1 MHPWKRC
8 LMSWPHWE
16 IKARDEDSV
25 RGPESGDANRNEL
38 GLLGRKE
45 VLLEKSVG
53 NPWKQQ
59 EHQALWAYAE
69 VKEARQPKIQPKSPP
84 RNSLVRMALLVSP
97 PLDILSRLPELPFNH
112 QVMQLCITAQDC
124 KPQGGASGWPNTGHR
139 QVLWVLGIRER
150 GYSPLWL
157 PVLLRGPLRC
167 PHARQPTNK
176 SLHVPHPVPRIRGSM
191 AWVS

>member
-25 RGPESGDANRNEL
+25 RGPESRDANRNEL
-38 GLLGRKE
+38 GLLGRKGI
-45 VLLEKSVG
+45 LLEKSVG

-69 VKEARQPKIQPKSPP
+69 VKKARQPKIQPKSPP
-84 RNSLVRMALLVSP
+84 RNSVVRMALLVSP

-112 QVMQLCITAQDC
+112 HAALHHCPGLQAPRRGIWLTEYR
-124 KPQGGASGWPNTGHR
+124 PQTGTLGPRNQGEEIFTPLVSGA
-139 QVLWVLGIRER
+139 LER
-150 GYSPLWL
+150 TPEMST
-157 PVLLRGPLRC
+157 C
-167 PHARQPTNK
+167 
-176 SLHVPHPVPRIRGSM
+176 
-191 AWVS
+191 